1 MEVKQVYEITNTI
14 TAEYLGDSV
23 VVAEDLSNVVE
34 VGKAFANLDNGYDN
48 YVRSLF
54 DHIGRVVFVNRA
66 YRGRVPSVVRDAW
79 EFGAIL
85 EKISMKLPDAEENE
99 TWSLEAGASVDPNI
113 FYAPTVSAKF
123 WNKRVT
129 FEIPMSITERQVK
142 SAFSNATQ
150 LNAFY
155 SMIQT
160 YIENSITVKT
170 DSLVMRAINGL
181 MADTLY
187 AEYTGGVYTGGS
199 GVRAVNLLYLYNN
212 GPNYGGSALT
222 AAKALT
228 TPEFIRFAA
237 MTMANYMDRMSVMS
251 TLFNIDG
258 AERFTPKEL
267 LHVVMLS
274 DFKNAAGAY
283 LQSDTFHEQYTAL
296 PEAETVPFWQGSGTD
311 YAFSSVSKIYE
322 TNTPGGHSVECSGIL
337 ACMFDRDALGVANL
351 DRRTTN
357 NYNAKGEFWNEFHKA
372 DMGLWNDPA
381 ENMVV
386 FFVA

>member
-1 MEVKQVYEITNTI
+1 MKVEQVYEITNDI
-14 TAEYLGDSV
+14 TKEVLGESV
-23 VVAEDLSNVVE
+23 VVSEDLSNVVE

-48 YVRSLF
+48 FVRALF
-54 DHIGRVVFVNRA
+54 DHIGRVVFVART
-66 YRGRVPSVVRDAW
+66 YRGRVPSVLRDAW
-79 EFGAIL
+79 EWGAIL
-85 EKISMKLPDAEENE
+85 EKISMKLPEAEENE
-99 TWSLEAGASVDPNI
+99 SWSLTDGASYDPNI
-113 FYAPTVSAKF
+113 FHAPQISAKF

-142 SAFSNATQ
+142 SAFDNVTQ

-160 YIENSITVKT
+160 AIENAMTVKI
-170 DSLVMRAINGL
+170 DSLVMRAVNNAIAETMYN
-181 MADTLY
+181 
-187 AEYTGGVYTGGS
+187 EYTSGVYTGGS

-212 GPNYGGSALT
+212 GPNYGGTALT

-228 TPEFIRFAA
+228 TPEFIRFAS
-237 MTMANYMDRMSVMS
+237 MVMANYIDRLSVLS

-258 AERFTPKEL
+258 AERFTPRDL
-267 LHVVMLS
+267 LHVVMLA

-283 LQSDTFHEQYTAL
+283 LQSDTFHDNYTAL

-311 YAFSSVSKIYE
+311 YAFSSTGKIYV
-322 TNTPGGHSVECSGIL
+322 TTPQNHSVEAGGIL

-351 DRRTTN
+351 DRRTTS
-357 NYNAKGEFWNEFHKA
+357 NYNAKAEFWNEFHKA
-372 DMGLWNDPA
+372 DMGVWNDPA
-381 ENMVV
+381 ENCVV